1 MLSSSSTT
9 RTRMAPAGSMGHARG
24 AVNTGHRYAD
34 AGNAFGMMVTS
45 ARRLQQTVL
54 PVMACRV
61 LVVEDDLSVLYFV
74 TETLRDEGYDV
85 VTAPDGQVGLAC
97 VQEQPPDVVLLDYQL
112 PTLDGPQFVVAYRR
126 LHHAPIVLMTAAMRA
141 QERCAEVQ
149 AE

>member
-1 MLSSSSTT
+1 
-9 RTRMAPAGSMGHARG
+9 
-24 AVNTGHRYAD
+24 
-34 AGNAFGMMVTS
+34 
-45 ARRLQQTVL
+45 
-54 PVMACRV
+54 MACRV

-149 AE
+149 AEGCLPKPFDLDTLLAEVGRFAPLDTA